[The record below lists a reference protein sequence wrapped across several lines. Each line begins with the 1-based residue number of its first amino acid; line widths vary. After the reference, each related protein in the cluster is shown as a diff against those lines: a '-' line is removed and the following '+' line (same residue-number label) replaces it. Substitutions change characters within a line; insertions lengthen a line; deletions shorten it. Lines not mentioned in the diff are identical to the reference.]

1 LLTNY
6 LKSLDVNEYQGD
18 MLMKTISNITTII
31 SNTATIILYI
41 MIALYMVGARYDQT
55 KCIENGGMY
64 IESLIVLN
72 KCYVNGRVVK

>member
-1 LLTNY
+1 MLTNY

-18 MLMKTISNITTII
+18 MLMKTISNVITLSLYTI
-31 SNTATIILYI
+31 
-41 MIALYMVGARYDQT
+41 IALYILGARYNQT

-64 IESLIVLN
+64 IESLIVQN